1 MIKFE
6 FTLNN
11 RDASN
16 LIDILHNEHVRILEH
31 AQTFIKPMTSMTRAD
46 QANHDWYIGHAGY
59 LKSLK
64 EKVLAGNK
72 QVESEWTETVEL
84 NLSDSEF
91 LTLARMA
98 HEKDITFNQLV
109 NEILLEIINKWNT

>member
-6 FTLNN
+6 FILND

-16 LIDILHNEHVRILEH
+16 LIDILNNEHVRILEH
-31 AQTFIKPMTSMTRAD
+31 AQTFIKPVMDGVD
-46 QANHDWYIGHAGY
+46 QLNYDWYVGHAGY

-64 EKVLAGNK
+64 DTVLAGNK
-72 QVESEWTETVEL
+72 QVEPETTETVEL

-91 LTLARMA
+91 LALARMA
-98 HEKDITFNQLV
+98 HEKNITVNQFV
-109 NEILLEIINKWNT
+109 NEILLEIIDKWNT

>member
-6 FTLNN
+6 FILNDV
-11 RDASN
+11 DASN
-16 LIDILHNEHVRILEH
+16 LIRILHNEYVRTKEMSTDYGDKWYSEH
-31 AQTFIKPMTSMTRAD
+31 AD
-46 QANHDWYIGHAGY
+46 Y
-59 LKSLK
+59 LQSLK

-72 QVESEWTETVEL
+72 QVEPEWTETVEL
-84 NLSDSEF
+84 NLRDSEF
-91 LTLARMA
+91 LALARMA